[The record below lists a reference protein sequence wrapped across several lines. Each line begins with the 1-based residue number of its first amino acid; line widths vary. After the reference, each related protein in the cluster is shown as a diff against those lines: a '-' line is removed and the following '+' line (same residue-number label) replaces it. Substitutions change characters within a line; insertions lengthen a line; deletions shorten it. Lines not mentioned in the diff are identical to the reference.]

1 MNWILASI
9 FLIIGSCILYL
20 FIRNI
25 EKYNTPIEIKN
36 FSFFF
41 APIIPLYLYNYFNN
55 ISIIIEFKYFV
66 LLLFSSVFLS
76 WMANIASL
84 KAMQLSPNPGYP
96 LMISKSYVVYTTIFS
111 YLFLGSEL
119 SLKKSVIIIFVIIF
133 STLIIY
139 NKDKTR
145 KSKDN
150 KWILYTIYSFLA
162 WGNLAIV
169 LTYLTQKGI
178 ASTTINFYL
187 CLIVSII
194 IIFEIFL
201 KKTRYKIKNKFE
213 LLNLFIIGIGYI
225 IFQQSMVYGYGVSP
239 NPGYINAA
247 NTASIGIIT
256 LLAGLFFK
264 DDLSKKNL
272 IGVFGIIICLVL
284 LFVL

>member
-9 FLIIGSCILYL
+9 FLIIWSCILYL

-111 YLFLGSEL
+111 YLFLWSEL

-162 WGNLAIV
+162 WWNLAIV
-169 LTYLTQKGI
+169 LTYLTQKWI

-213 LLNLFIIGIGYI
+213 LLNLFIIWIWYI
-225 IFQQSMVYGYGVSP
+225 IFQQSMVYGYWVSP
-239 NPGYINAA
+239 NPWYINAA
-247 NTASIGIIT
+247 NTASIWIIT
-256 LLAGLFFK
+256 LLAWLFFK

-272 IGVFGIIICLVL
+272 IWVFWIIICLVL